1 MNYKMIFEK
10 RSGKFNRKVEIQ
22 FTFTAMGR
30 LDSRITMPRKCLT
43 TETPQKQTH
52 KTNLISSSFKL
63 KFKKTIF

>member
-30 LDSRITMPRKCLT
+30 LDSRITMPRKLSHH
-43 TETPQKQTH
+43 ENPS
-52 KTNLISSSFKL
+52 KTDS
-63 KFKKTIF
+63 